1 MACQQANLD
10 AARAAYHN
18 LMTGAAARVIVDQN
32 GERVEFVVANA
43 PRLAAYIAKLEAEC
57 AVGVRPP
64 RPQVPFGFFF

>member
-1 MACQQANLD
+1 MACQQDKLD

-43 PRLAAYIAKLEAEC
+43 PRLAAYIAQLEAQC
-57 AVGVRPP
+57 AAGAKPP
-64 RPQVPFGFFF
+64 RPQAPFGYFF